1 MPVPVNGS
9 ATLPRGASRGCH
21 SPSAPHSPCDAGWVA
36 SLAVELK
43 DPREDEQVAADAIC
57 AVVDVAHCERLE
69 PRGHVKTPDWRMV
82 LADGRV
88 ADVEVTGCTDGDT
101 AAFFAAFHERDGT
114 LRSWEDERLS
124 WVWDVVVIDRDPGFN
139 KKRRPLKKLVEGV
152 VSSLA
157 AVEKMGGTPEQMES
171 RAQEAFDGSAFV
183 SRTSDTTLT
192 LTNVPRL
199 QIDDGK
205 RSQHLRLS
213 GAPRPVEARHR
224 GQWCWLR
231 WEALRA
237 SAGYQ
242 ALVSE
247 VQDAIDRKTNRRQM
261 DGAPD
266 LKWLAVMVG
275 GIAGFQLG
283 HYFGPGSPYY
293 DPATQMQPPALDGI
307 SFSYFDEV
315 WVVSVRG
322 DVVLRL
328 SDGGLQVVTKP
339 PRPHRQEMTSLPRF
353 RERERDPSDP
363 ADQKGSRFADYKV
376 GLYR

>member
-1 MPVPVNGS
+1 MS
-9 ATLPRGASRGCH
+9 ASSDTERA
-21 SPSAPHSPCDAGWVA
+21 
-36 SLAVELK
+36 
-43 DPREDEQVAADAIC
+43 AADAIR
-57 AVVDVAHCERLE
+57 AVVEVTHSERLE

-124 WVWDVVVIDRDPGFN
+124 CMWDVVVIDRDPGFN

-213 GAPRPVEARHR
+213 GAPKPVGHGR
-224 GQWCWLR
+224 GSVVLAPMGGA
-231 WEALRA
+231 EGF
-237 SAGYQ
+237 AGYQ

-247 VQDAIDRKTNRRQM
+247 VQEAIDRKTNRRQM

-275 GIAGFQLG
+275 GIAGFQLR

-293 DPATQMQPPALDGI
+293 DPAAQMQPPALDGI
-307 SFSYFDEV
+307 SFSYFHEV

-328 SDGGLQVVTKP
+328 SDGGRTVTVNHIP
-339 PRPHRQEMTSLPRF
+339 
-353 RERERDPSDP
+353 
-363 ADQKGSRFADYKV
+363 V
-376 GLYR
+376 